1 MNKINKLIDN
11 YDLRLNKYTIKGKTI
26 LLDTD
31 KGLLALKNKNRSNDS
46 NILSYLDSR
55 SFNYYP
61 KIIYDSDDY
70 IVSEGIKEI
79 DMPIEQ
85 KMSDLIDLVSLL
97 HSKTTHYK
105 EVDLDDYQ
113 KLYEDIKN
121 NIIYL
126 KSYYEDYLDVAFNHV
141 FMSPSEYLFSRNSTK
156 IFAALYYAENELEK
170 WYKLVHE
177 KRKQRLVVLHNNLE
191 LSHFLRDK
199 KPYLISW
206 DKAKIGMP
214 VFDIYKLYYKHGVDY
229 EFLELL
235 KRYERNYPLLEEERK
250 LLFIL
255 MAIPEKIDFNSDEYN
270 LSKNISRFID
280 RIYKT
285 EMIISPYN
293 SKNTKEEN
301 YIK

>member
-1 MNKINKLIDN
+1 MNKINKLIDT

>member
-126 KSYYEDYLDVAFNHV
+126 RSYYEDYLDVAFNHV

>member
-31 KGLLALKNKNRSNDS
+31 KGLLALKNKTRSNDS

-70 IVSEGIKEI
+70 VVSEGIKEI

-126 KSYYEDYLDVAFNHV
+126 RSYYEDYLDVAFNHV